1 MFTQLEL
8 RKNFKGQ
15 DLVPSTELRLFI
27 HKTWMKEAKAQAIA
41 ATPPTRPDSMSNSYP
56 PLAKAWHTKTP
67 GLRSQGGTPW
77 ASMTTELYNDK
88 EVQHDGKKWNLLSI
102 LHNGSGPYT
111 AKRPDG
117 WMKFYSRGEIW
128 FAQKI
133 RGINPLKISRY
144 GTFESGERE
153 LAWQKFWGDKV
164 APKAYYPPKGNATYS
179 MRKDLDIAFRKANL
193 KLDQELFN
201 WRPKIL
207 SMQWWIQ

>member
-41 ATPPTRPDSMSNSYP
+41 VTPPSRPSFESRGQ
-56 PLAKAWHTKTP
+56 PLAKSWHTKTP
-67 GLRSQGGTPW
+67 GMNSQKTNPW

-117 WMKFYSRGEIW
+117 WMKFYSRGEQW
-128 FAQKI
+128 YVQKV
-133 RGINPLKISRY
+133 RGINPLKIARY
-144 GTFESGERE
+144 GTYDIRERE
-153 LAWQKFWGDKV
+153 LTYQKEWHDAHAV
-164 APKAYYPPKGNATYS
+164 PSYYPPSGASYYS

-201 WRPKIL
+201 WRPKL
-207 SMQWWIQ
+207 QSMQWWIP

>member
-8 RKNFKGQ
+8 RKNFKGK

-41 ATPPTRPDSMSNSYP
+41 ATPPTRPDGHPSQP

-77 ASMTTELYNDK
+77 ASMTSELYNDK

-111 AKRPDG
+111 AKDPEG
-117 WMKFYSRGEIW
+117 FMMFESRGAIW
-128 FAQKI
+128 FTQRVK
-133 RGINPLKISRY
+133 GVNPMSIARY
-144 GTFESGERE
+144 GSYDSATGKYKAGSGH
-153 LAWQKFWGDKV
+153 
-164 APKAYYPPKGNATYS
+164 YS
-179 MRKDLDIAFRKANL
+179 MRRDLDIAFRNANS